1 MMDIHFKHK
10 TDGYTLVE
18 ILLSVAI
25 LSFLLLCAYGVLGAG
40 NAVTVKNNALVT
52 AQQQARNAMDRI
64 VREVRGSSTTAITV
78 INADSDKITFT
89 IPTATGVMYYL
100 SGTNLV
106 REYPAGT
113 TVNVANSI
121 GRLKFTISG
130 SLLQIDVRADV
141 STFGQTV
148 SFSLTQKVRLRNE

>member
-1 MMDIHFKHK
+1 MNIHFKHK
-10 TDGYTLVE
+10 ADGYTLIE
-18 ILLSVAI
+18 ILLSLAI

-89 IPTATGVMYYL
+89 MPTATGVMYYL

-130 SLLQIDVRADV
+130 SLLKIDVRADV

-148 SFSLTQKVRLRNE
+148 SFPMTQKVRLRNE

>member
-1 MMDIHFKHK
+1 MMNIHFKHK

-18 ILLSVAI
+18 ILLSLAI
-25 LSFLLLCAYGVLGAG
+25 LSFLLLCAYGVLQTG
-40 NAVTVKNNALVT
+40 NAVTVKDNALMT
-52 AQQQARNAMDRI
+52 AQQQARNALDRI
-64 VREVRGSSTTAITV
+64 VREGRGSSTTAITV

-89 IPTATGVMYYL
+89 IPAATGVMYYL

-121 GRLKFTISG
+121 GRLKFTVSG
-130 SLLQIDVRADV
+130 SLLQVDLRADV
-141 STFGQTV
+141 STFGQNV
-148 SFSLTQKVRLRNE
+148 SFPLVEKVRLRNE

>member
-1 MMDIHFKHK
+1 
-10 TDGYTLVE
+10 
-18 ILLSVAI
+18 
-25 LSFLLLCAYGVLGAG
+25 
-40 NAVTVKNNALVT
+40 
-52 AQQQARNAMDRI
+52 MDRI

-78 INADSDKITFT
+78 INADSDKITVT
-89 IPTATGVMYYL
+89 TPAASGLMYYL

-106 REYPAGT
+106 REYPAAT

-148 SFSLTQKVRLRNE
+148 SFPLVEKVRLRNE